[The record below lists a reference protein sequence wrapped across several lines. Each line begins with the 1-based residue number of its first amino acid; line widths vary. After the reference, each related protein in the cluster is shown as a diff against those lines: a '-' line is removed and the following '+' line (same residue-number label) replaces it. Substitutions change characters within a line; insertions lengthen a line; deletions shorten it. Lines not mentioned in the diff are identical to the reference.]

1 MLRIFLVSF
10 LILLLSIASD
20 LSEANVPEKFTQKHI
35 NYRTYFGE
43 CPSKSSGML
52 TLMLMKEFE
61 KNHSL
66 KDVKEKILSEKLDEK
81 FFLSDYRISYN
92 PVIKT
97 LGIQLECPEPLAK
110 VQVYKPN
117 GQEHYSAI
125 LGANARMYEPQYENL
140 MRSEKRLNHS
150 LPLLAISMDQL
161 EGSAPTDLAAFIK
174 KMALDLRSQ
183 ISEIIISK
191 NNELTIIFALGG
203 KATSVFMGAD
213 LWEEKLTKL
222 TKIVGYVGK
231 NKRYPSSIN
240 LVNSKKV
247 VVKFSDKI

>member
-1 MLRIFLVSF
+1 MIRLFLVSMV
-10 LILLLSIASD
+10 ILLSI
-20 LSEANVPEKFTQKHI
+20 NVQATVPDRFTQNNI

-52 TLMLMKEFE
+52 TLILMKEFE
-61 KNHSL
+61 KTGSL
-66 KDVKEKILSEKLDEK
+66 KSVKEKILDEKLDEK
-81 FFLSDYRISYN
+81 YFLSDYRISYN

-97 LGIQLECPEPLAK
+97 LKIQLECPEPLAK

-117 GQEHYSAI
+117 GEEHYSAI
-125 LGANARMYEPQYENL
+125 LGDNAKMYEPQYENL
-140 MRSEKRLNHS
+140 MKAEKRLNHN
-150 LPLLAISMDQL
+150 LPLLAITTEQL
-161 EGSAPTDLAAFIK
+161 EGNAPTDLAIFIK
-174 KMALDLRSQ
+174 KMELDLRKQ
-183 ISEIIISK
+183 VSEIILSK
-191 NNELTIIFALGG
+191 NNDLTIIFALGG

-222 TKIVGYVGK
+222 TKVVGYVSK

>member
-1 MLRIFLVSF
+1 MVI
-10 LILLLSIASD
+10 LLSI
-20 LSEANVPEKFTQKHI
+20 NVQATVPDRFTQKNI

-52 TLMLMKEFE
+52 TLILMKEFE
-61 KNHSL
+61 KSGSL
-66 KDVKEKILSEKLDEK
+66 KDVKEKILDEKLDEK
-81 FFLSDYRISYN
+81 YFLSDYRISYN

-97 LGIQLECPEPLAK
+97 LKVQLECPEPLAK

-117 GQEHYSAI
+117 GEEHYSAI
-125 LGANARMYEPQYENL
+125 LGDNARMYEPQYENL
-140 MRSEKRLNHS
+140 MKAEKRLNHN
-150 LPLLAISMDQL
+150 LPLLAITTEQL
-161 EGSAPTDLAAFIK
+161 EGNAPTDLAIFIK
-174 KMALDLRSQ
+174 KMELDLRKQ
-183 ISEIIISK
+183 VSEIILSK
-191 NNELTIIFALGG
+191 NNDLTIIFALGG

-222 TKIVGYVGK
+222 TKVVGYVSK
-231 NKRYPSSIN
+231 NKRFPSSIN

>member
-1 MLRIFLVSF
+1 MTSTGSER
-10 LILLLSIASD
+10 AS
-20 LSEANVPEKFTQKHI
+20 ANVPDRFTQKNI

-43 CPSKSSGML
+43 CPTKSSGML
-52 TLMLMKEFE
+52 TLILMKEFE
-61 KNHSL
+61 RNQSL
-66 KDVKEKILSEKLDEK
+66 KEVKEKILSEKLDEK
-81 FFLSDYRISYN
+81 YFLSDYRISFN

-97 LGIQLECPEPLAK
+97 LSIQLECPEPLAK

-125 LGANARMYEPQYENL
+125 LGANARMYEPHYENL
-140 MRSEKRLNHS
+140 MKAEKKLNYQ
-150 LPLLAISMDQL
+150 LPLLAISMDQI
-161 EGSAPTDLAAFIK
+161 EGSAPTELAGFIK
-174 KMALDLRSQ
+174 AIEVDLRKQ

-213 LWEEKLTKL
+213 LWEEKLAKL

-231 NKRYPSSIN
+231 NRRYPTSIN

>member
-1 MLRIFLVSF
+1 MLRLLLVSF
-10 LILLLSIASD
+10 MILIPLIAQS
-20 LSEANVPEKFTQKHI
+20 NVPDRFTQKNI

-52 TLMLMKEFE
+52 TLILMKEFE
-61 KNHSL
+61 KQQSL
-66 KDVKEKILSEKLDEK
+66 KDVKEKILNEKLDEK
-81 FFLSDYRISYN
+81 YFLSNYRISYN

-97 LGIQLECPEPLAK
+97 LRVHLECPEPLAK

-117 GQEHYSAI
+117 GEEHYSAI
-125 LGANARMYEPQYENL
+125 LGDNAKMYEPQYENL
-140 MRSEKRLNHS
+140 MKAEKRLNHN
-150 LPLLAISMDQL
+150 LPLLAISMEQI
-161 EGSAPTDLAAFIK
+161 EGSAPMDLATFIK
-174 KMALDLRSQ
+174 KMEIDLRKQ

-191 NNELTIIFALGG
+191 NNDLTIIFALGG

-213 LWEEKLTKL
+213 LWDEKLSKL

-231 NKRYPSSIN
+231 NKRFPTSIN

>member
-1 MLRIFLVSF
+1 MLRIILVSF
-10 LILLLSIASD
+10 LILHPFASQ
-20 LSEANVPEKFTQKHI
+20 ANVPDSFTQKNI

-52 TLMLMKEFE
+52 TLILMKEFE
-61 KNHSL
+61 KSKSL
-66 KDVKEKILSEKLDEK
+66 KDVKEKIIQEKLDEK
-81 FFLSDYRISYN
+81 YFLSDYRISYN

-97 LGIQLECPEPLAK
+97 LKVHLECPEPLAK

-117 GQEHYSAI
+117 GEEHYSAI
-125 LGANARMYEPQYENL
+125 LGDNAKMYEPQYENL
-140 MRSEKRLNHS
+140 MKAEKRLTHH

-161 EGSAPTDLAAFIK
+161 EGSAPIDLAQFIK
-174 KMALDLRSQ
+174 KMEVDLRSQ

-203 KATSVFMGAD
+203 KATSVFMGTD
-213 LWEEKLTKL
+213 LWDEKLSKL

-231 NKRYPSSIN
+231 NKRFPSSIN